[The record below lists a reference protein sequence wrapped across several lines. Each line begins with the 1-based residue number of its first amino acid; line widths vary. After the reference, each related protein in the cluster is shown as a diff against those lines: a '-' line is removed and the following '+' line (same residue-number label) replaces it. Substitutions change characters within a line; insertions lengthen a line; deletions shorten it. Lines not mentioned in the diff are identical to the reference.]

1 MLLGAPAGR
10 GARRTR
16 TRGPGGRPRTGPGG
30 RGKTPGGPGEDSAR
44 TAAGPAAAGRRQGR
58 AVGGRGGPGQVELQL
73 EVQPAGGGGQ
83 AAGKPRTFVGRRG
96 TRRGRDKPGCGPG
109 GPGLAGAART
119 RRGRGDIPRGR
130 PAEKP
135 AGVRVPRP
143 AGAPSKAL
151 ETSSMSITWH
161 VNDPSRSPC
170 PLTVRGVNLTGL
182 SKEASVQ
189 RLEEAD
195 LCRGRRSASAAHA
208 LTGDTSSHLRSAP
221 GL

>member
-1 MLLGAPAGR
+1 MLPGRALPSTRCRVRESIYARTAPFCRATASGRNTLACKTPRARGGAPAGR

-143 AGAPSKAL
+143 AGAPS
-151 ETSSMSITWH
+151 
-161 VNDPSRSPC
+161 R
-170 PLTVRGVNLTGL
+170 
-182 SKEASVQ
+182 
-189 RLEEAD
+189 
-195 LCRGRRSASAAHA
+195 
-208 LTGDTSSHLRSAP
+208 
-221 GL
+221 